1 MDNLVSNIS
10 IIDWWDITTI
20 VESDNK
26 VLLDDEIH
34 LFILS
39 RHWFYIMLFFS
50 ILLLQWL
57 AKVVRGGG
65 TGMCDTELAID
76 EHDQN
81 INEQETEKE
90 QKKKEEKL
98 SIIRF

>member
-1 MDNLVSNIS
+1 MSNIS

-50 ILLLQWL
+50 ILLLHWL

-76 EHDQN
+76 DHDQTSMN
-81 INEQETEKE
+81 RKLKKNKR
-90 QKKKEEKL
+90 KKKKNYQSL
-98 SIIRF
+98 DFK